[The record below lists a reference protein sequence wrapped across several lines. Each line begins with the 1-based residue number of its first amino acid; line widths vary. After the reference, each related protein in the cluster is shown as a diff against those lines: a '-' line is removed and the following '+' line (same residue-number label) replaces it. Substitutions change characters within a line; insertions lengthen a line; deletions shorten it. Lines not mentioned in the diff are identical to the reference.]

1 VITVHLWLSSLIRL
15 GRRFSGLTCVRQ
27 VQRTMLEL
35 LNQLDGF
42 ESTSSIK
49 VHMFIR
55 LFFWGVLILRGDR
68 SGADGNE
75 SAGYP

>member
-1 VITVHLWLSSLIRL
+1 MALLGLKVQRVGILRCDLRLPVPGIIDMFRTSVQLSNL
-15 GRRFSGLTCVRQ
+15 CAQ

-49 VHMFIR
+49 VDIYVSPF
-55 LFFWGVLILRGDR
+55 
-68 SGADGNE
+68 
-75 SAGYP
+75 P